1 MEANKKFL
9 WGYTVTIFVV
19 ALSLIII
26 TSVSANSYKNE
37 VNKNIALYEGA
48 QKSVQALTLENGSLK
63 TENTEAQ
70 AQISNLEQEKQQLS
84 TDLENQKQIN
94 ENNQLLFSAR
104 KLYKQGKKAE
114 CQEALEKINPDLLS
128 EDAKKLY
135 DELK

>member
-70 AQISNLEQEKQQLS
+70 AQISNWS
-84 TDLENQKQIN
+84 
-94 ENNQLLFSAR
+94 R
-104 KLYKQGKKAE
+104 KSSSFPPIWKTKNK
-114 CQEALEKINPDLLS
+114 
-128 EDAKKLY
+128 
-135 DELK
+135 